1 MNNRKLN
8 ILLLVLSVIGF
19 VFGYVF
25 LNSYEFNVCSAN
37 FETNVYDV
45 SCHILFER
53 IGAPLFYGMGALAL
67 VFLTLLTIPKAWPA
81 WKRFA
86 IWFVPVAAILLA
98 IYPEPNSWD
107 VLPSPQEFSKWVSG
121 IYILVSV
128 WIIVASKRKTN

>member
-8 ILLLVLSVIGF
+8 ILLLVLSVIGLG
-19 VFGYVF
+19 VGYV
-25 LNSYEFNVCSAN
+25 LTNSIKFGICIANPTVTQASCINFYERLG
-37 FETNVYDV
+37 DP
-45 SCHILFER
+45 I
-53 IGAPLFYGMGALAL
+53 FYGMGALAL